1 MAKVGDL
8 WDVIPALGGV
18 MGREGEKIMQ
28 CRRIKAPTPLL
39 PEPLWLTPANL
50 NSAGHE
56 RGREL
61 RGMPLGHPRAL
72 GRSEGG
78 EAMQF

>member
-1 MAKVGDL
+1 MAKAGDL
-8 WDVIPALGGV
+8 WDVIPTLGGV

-39 PEPLWLTPANL
+39 PQPLWLMSANPNL
-50 NSAGHE
+50 VGHE
-56 RGREL
+56 RGRKL
-61 RGMPLGHPRAL
+61 RGMPLGRPGAL